1 MSCLVPAVVAAT
13 MLHAAPALSQTALA
27 NPVAVIDK
35 AATASQNLNVQVNIT
50 YVGKNNGWAMVPF
63 ERHMGLIFFQAVING
78 KPANVVLDN
87 GFSHSV
93 LSAEFA
99 RSIGVETEDL
109 VMPFQTGTANAPVKL
124 ARGITLEIP
133 HQLHS
138 STAMGVLDLAAM
150 AGHLGRPVDAVL
162 GGDLL
167 GLMALGIFN
176 QNHRLAFVPSGAIN
190 PKAGAHSRQFPLI
203 NRDELAAELNGQPVR
218 LQVDLGSNQA
228 VSLSDKAWHR
238 IFKDDSKAL
247 PSVTVRA
254 EGAKLPA
261 RYLPDNRLAFSGFQ
275 AEGVPVVTNGPLP
288 GDREGL
294 LGQAVLSKAEVVLDI
309 PAKTMTF
316 VRVEPATP
324 PAAP

>member
-1 MSCLVPAVVAAT
+1 
-13 MLHAAPALSQTALA
+13 
-27 NPVAVIDK
+27 
-35 AATASQNLNVQVNIT
+35 
-50 YVGKNNGWAMVPF
+50 
-63 ERHMGLIFFQAVING
+63 
-78 KPANVVLDN
+78 
-87 GFSHSV
+87 
-93 LSAEFA
+93 
-99 RSIGVETEDL
+99 
-109 VMPFQTGTANAPVKL
+109 
-124 ARGITLEIP
+124 
-133 HQLHS
+133 
-138 STAMGVLDLAAM
+138 M

-203 NRDELAAELNGQPVR
+203 NRDEVAAELNGEPVR

-254 EGAKLPA
+254 EGAELPA

-275 AEGVPVVTNGPLP
+275 AEGVPVVTSGPLP